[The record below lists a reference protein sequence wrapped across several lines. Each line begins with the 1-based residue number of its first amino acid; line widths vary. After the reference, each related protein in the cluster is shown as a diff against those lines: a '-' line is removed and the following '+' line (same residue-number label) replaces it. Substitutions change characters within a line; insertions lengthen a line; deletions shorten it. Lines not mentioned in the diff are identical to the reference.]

1 MHFDVD
7 VVEFT
12 DAPLSENVGR
22 GEGVPLDA
30 ALAAFAVLARDPRLA
45 AVTLTELNPLHG
57 EEDGASLGRLVE
69 GLGAALG
76 APVPA

>member
-22 GEGVPLDA
+22 GEGVPLDT
-30 ALAAFAVLARDPRLA
+30 ALAAFAVLVGDPRLA

-57 EEDGASLGRLVE
+57 EEDGASLRRLVD

-76 APVPA
+76 A

>member
-1 MHFDVD
+1 
-7 VVEFT
+7 VEFT

-30 ALAAFAVLARDPRLA
+30 ALQAFAVLAGDPRLA

-57 EEDGASLGRLVE
+57 EEDGASLRRLVA
-69 GLGAALG
+69 GLADAL
-76 APVPA
+76 AT